1 MPAIG
6 MQSAGLPATATD
18 VKENV
23 MILESLEV
31 GPIMAN
37 CYILGCEE
45 TKEAAVIDPGGD
57 ADRILQALARLGLTV
72 KLIINTHG
80 HFDHVGANKQMK
92 AATGAPILIHEKD
105 APMLGHLSSSAAS
118 FGLSVDNSPTPDQMP
133 GDGDTLTFGNISLKV
148 IHLPGHSPGGIALQT
163 GDSVFVGDT
172 LFSGSIGRTDLPGG
186 DYNQLIAS
194 VRLKLFSLPDDT
206 KVYCGHGPA
215 TSIGREKRY
224 NPFFR

>member
-1 MPAIG
+1 
-6 MQSAGLPATATD
+6 
-18 VKENV
+18 
-23 MILESLEV
+23 MILESMEV

-57 ADRILQALARLGLTV
+57 PDRILAALKRLGLTV

-80 HFDHVGANKQMK
+80 HFDHVGGNKRLK
-92 AATGAPILIHEKD
+92 EATGARLVIHEGD
-105 APMLGHLSSSAAS
+105 APMLGHLNQAAAS
-118 FGLSVDNSPTPDQMP
+118 FGLSAENSPAPDEMP
-133 GDGDTLTFGNISLKV
+133 GDGDTLQFGKITLKV
-148 IHLPGHSPGGIALQT
+148 LHVPGHSPGGIALST
-163 GDSVFVGDT
+163 DDAVFVGDT

-194 VRLKLFSLPDDT
+194 VRLKLFNLPDNT
-206 KVYCGHGPA
+206 QVHCGHGPS
-215 TSIGREKRY
+215 TTIGREKRY